1 VKSGKVYMS
10 SQNNNKLYS
19 TPQER
24 LNTVIG
30 ENGLWWAMLQKAQI
44 DYLVVG
50 EGYTEFQHWLAD
62 HYGIQIH
69 YDSDGILPTYD
80 ILDADKHLLFKLK
93 YA

>member
-1 VKSGKVYMS
+1 MS

-24 LNTVIG
+24 LNTLVG
-30 ENGLWWAMLQKAQI
+30 DNGQWWEMLQKAQI
-44 DYLVVG
+44 DFLGVGAPHAEFHSWLV
-50 EGYTEFQHWLAD
+50 E
-62 HYGIQIH
+62 HYGVQIH

-80 ILDADKHLLFKLK
+80 VVDEDKHLLFRLK

>member
-1 VKSGKVYMS
+1 MS
-10 SQNNNKLYS
+10 LQNNNKLYS
-19 TPQER
+19 TPEER

-30 ENGLWWAMLQKAQI
+30 ESGRWWDMLQKAQI

-50 EGYTEFQHWLAD
+50 APHAEFQSWLAE
-62 HYGIQIH
+62 HYGVQIH